1 MYVPMC
7 VCRVRKNTVYQSL
20 ACFWPPSPKIPFSN
34 SSTLF
39 FFFFFFFLT
48 FLCFFF
54 SWCVTKVVF
63 FFRVWCSL
71 ALGFRFGF
79 LQRIEVQEALV
90 FFEDF
95 SSSSGYVVSVDICWH
110 GDFGVTWKGNN
121 NGMWD
126 ESAFLERGISSI
138 LVSLVPLV
146 FLLLLLVS
154 SVFSPCLGE
163 LGNISQRN
171 KI

>member
-1 MYVPMC
+1 
-7 VCRVRKNTVYQSL
+7 
-20 ACFWPPSPKIPFSN
+20 
-34 SSTLF
+34 
-39 FFFFFFFLT
+39 
-48 FLCFFF
+48 
-54 SWCVTKVVF
+54 
-63 FFRVWCSL
+63 L

-95 SSSSGYVVSVDICWH
+95 SSSRGYVVSVDFCWH

-138 LVSLVPLV
+138 LVSLVSFGLP
-146 FLLLLLVS
+146 
-154 SVFSPCLGE
+154 SVVVGF
-163 LGNISQRN
+163 
-171 KI
+171 